1 MSFGGWPG
9 PPCCEVPPWE
19 LLFPPLGLS
28 LASQRKLSPKI
39 NGAQLSTCGLFA
51 GWWKGRDV
59 EEGEKERWRRDK
71 QTDPLDSNE
80 SISDNVGSD
89 LGLTGTSLSDILPS
103 ETGI

>member
-1 MSFGGWPG
+1 MGTA
-9 PPCCEVPPWE
+9 
-19 LLFPPLGLS
+19 FPSLRTKLGIS
-28 LASQRKLSPKI
+28 EEAKSQDQWCTALNLWFICR
-39 NGAQLSTCGLFA
+39 
-51 GWWKGRDV
+51 V
-59 EEGEKERWRRDK
+59 VEGERCRRDK

>member
-51 GWWKGRDV
+51 GWWKGRD
-59 EEGEKERWRRDK
+59 K